1 MFQLEFNAR
10 MLKSLLSPLFYISQ
24 WHCKSKLPSLI
35 LRPFTSLS
43 TVETCINSNQK
54 EQASSNPCRSSG
66 LFLEMFWL
74 RNTRWSHC
82 LSEASLRLSC
92 MLLAGRLS
100 HRTTERRSRCVEAFL
115 CRLRTIHE
123 SLRLCCVDAFLCK
136 LQTIHETLR
145 SNINNNFQN
154 SSLNFN
160 VSRETFCGTIIVKVL

>member
-1 MFQLEFNAR
+1 M
-10 MLKSLLSPLFYISQ
+10 SPLFYISQ

-35 LRPFTSLS
+35 LHPFTSLS

-54 EQASSNPCRSSG
+54 EKASSNPCRSSR

-100 HRTTERRSRCVEAFL
+100 HRTTERRSRCVDAFL
-115 CRLRTIHE
+115 YRLWTIHE
-123 SLRLCCVDAFLCK
+123 DLQSNIIFVSYKIISEK
-136 LQTIHETLR
+136 LKCFTWNIEFKETLK
-145 SNINNNFQN
+145 SYIYWLFTQ
-154 SSLNFN
+154 L
-160 VSRETFCGTIIVKVL
+160 I